1 MMNITI
7 ARLNCVKADA
17 NHSAATG
24 LLESTLLTTSNQLGY
39 KCSMRTAAQRPHR
52 CTL

>member
-24 LLESTLLTTSNQLGY
+24 LLSTLLATSNQLGY